1 MNWGDI
7 GKTLLGLGL
16 PTLGTALGG
25 PLGGAAGK
33 MIADA
38 LGTAA
43 TPSAVGAALSTD
55 PAVQQKLAETEAEW
69 ARTAATIVS
78 AGAQQGQNINAT
90 MQAEIA
96 SGVSWWHWRH
106 LIGYVTML
114 WLLAPLPFVVIGMWL
129 LVSSGK
135 ADALTAIVTAMGVL
149 VSWVAICAA
158 LNGYVASDTTKRTTA
173 AVAGEPVTGI
183 IGLIKA
189 IIKR

>member
-1 MNWGDI
+1 MNWDDI

-38 LGTAA
+38 LGTSP
-43 TPSAVGAALSTD
+43 TPAAVGAALSTD

-69 ARTAATIVS
+69 ARTAAAIAN
-78 AGAQQGQNINAT
+78 AGAQQGQAINTT

-106 LIGYVTML
+106 LIGYATLL
-114 WLLAPLPFVVIGMWL
+114 WAVFPLPALALFMWQGD
-129 LVSSGK
+129 VTKINAIVAGIV
-135 ADALTAIVTAMGVL
+135 ALTSWFAILAG
-149 VSWVAICAA
+149 
-158 LNGYVASDTTKRTTA
+158 LNGYVAMDTSRRQTA
-173 AVAGEPVTGI
+173 AASGNEIPTVIG
-183 IGLIKA
+183 GLIKA
-189 IIKR
+189 ITRR